1 MYNFS
6 YDDNNRTNFPLPQ
19 FAGIPG
25 LSSKSLRMVFSGC
38 ADFEER
44 EVSLGLEDFVH
55 LTVFWLDGIVS
66 GGDVSECILRPLTEY
81 FRYGSCG
88 AEDAAYDLIFKGGVY
103 SYSVKER
110 TKIEDVISDLTH
122 GCCAVIFD
130 TLQLA
135 LTFEV
140 RSSRSRAVSEP
151 TLEKSLKGGK
161 DSFVE
166 TIRTNTALVRRR
178 LCTPRLKT
186 IESTVGRKSKTRVS
200 ILFLDGVAAQE
211 TVEELVKRLDRLDV
225 DAVLATGIIEEAL
238 CDCPRSPF
246 PQFIHTER
254 PDRFAMHLS
263 DGRVGLLIDGIPVGL
278 IVPVTF
284 AEFMKVTGDSSMHY
298 LIAGGITLL
307 RYIAMLIGL
316 LLPALYVAVA
326 MYHQEMIPT
335 KLLLSIIEAK
345 SGVPFSTAME
355 ILGMMIA
362 FSFLQEAGLRLPDP
376 IGDTV
381 SIIGALIVGQ
391 SAVEAS
397 LVSPIAIIVV
407 AVSGIACYTLPS
419 QDMGY
424 ALRACRALLLLSA
437 IFAGLFG
444 MAAMCC
450 LIFLHL
456 ARIDSFGVDYTA
468 PLSDGMPFGFF
479 RLLISI
485 PKKKA
490 KFRDP
495 LLKTPDKRRQA

>member
-1 MYNFS
+1 M
-6 YDDNNRTNFPLPQ
+6 NRLPLT
-19 FAGIPG
+19 
-25 LSSKSLRMVFSGC
+25 SRSLREVFSGC
-38 ADFEER
+38 ADLEER
-44 EVSLGLEDFVH
+44 RISLGLEDRVH
-55 LTVFWLDGIVS
+55 LSVFWLDGMVAGSDI
-66 GGDVSECILRPLTEY
+66 SENILRPLTEV
-81 FRYGSCG
+81 FRSGGCGS
-88 AEDAAYDLIFKGGVY
+88 EDEAYALALSGGVT
-103 SYSVKER
+103 SYSVRER
-110 TKIEDVISDLTH
+110 AKTEDVITDLGS
-122 GCCAVIFD
+122 GCCAVVFD
-130 TLQLA
+130 TLQRS

-140 RSSRSRAVSEP
+140 RSSKTRAVSEP

-166 TIRTNTALVRRR
+166 TLRVNTALVRRR
-178 LCTPRLKT
+178 LCTPQLKT
-186 IESTVGRKSKTRVS
+186 LEGTIGRRSKTRVS
-200 ILFLDGVAAQE
+200 ILFLDGIAAPE
-211 TVEELVKRLDRLDV
+211 TVEELVRRLDKLDV
-225 DAVLATGIIEEAL
+225 DAVLATGILEEAL

-254 PDRFAMHLS
+254 PDRFAMHLA

-298 LIAGGITLL
+298 LIASGITVL

-316 LLPALYVAVA
+316 LLPAFYVAVA

-335 KLLLSIIEAK
+335 KLLLSIIDAK
-345 SGVPFSTAME
+345 KGVPFSSAME
-355 ILGMMIA
+355 IFGMMVA

-444 MAAMCC
+444 IAAMCC

-456 ARIDSFGVDYTA
+456 AQIDSFGVDYTA
-468 PLSDGMPFGFF
+468 PVSDGRSFGVF
-479 RLLISI
+479 RLLICK
-485 PKKKA
+485 PKKQA

>member
-1 MYNFS
+1 M
-6 YDDNNRTNFPLPQ
+6 NRLPLC
-19 FAGIPG
+19 
-25 LSSKSLRMVFSGC
+25 SRSLREVFAGC
-38 ADFEER
+38 ADIAER
-44 EVSLGLEDFVH
+44 KISLGLEGFVP

-66 GGDVSECILRPLTEY
+66 GGDVSDNVLRPLTEY
-81 FRYGSCG
+81 FRYGNCRG
-88 AEDAAYDLIFKGGVY
+88 EDAAYDLILGGGVY
-103 SYSVKER
+103 CCSVKER
-110 TKIEDVISDLTH
+110 SQTEDVISDLTH
-122 GCCAVIFD
+122 GSCAVVFD
-130 TLQLA
+130 TLQSA

-140 RSSRSRAVSEP
+140 KSSRIRAVSEP

-161 DSFVE
+161 DSFTE

-186 IESTVGRKSKTRVS
+186 IESTVGRRSKTKVS
-200 ILFLDGVAAQE
+200 ILFLDGIASPE
-211 TVEELVKRLDRLDV
+211 TVEELVQRLDRLDI
-225 DAVLATGIIEEAL
+225 DALLATGIIEEAL

-254 PDRFAMHLS
+254 PDRFAMHLA

-298 LIAGGITLL
+298 LIAGGITVL

-316 LLPALYVAVA
+316 LLPAFYVAVA

-345 SGVPFSTAME
+345 QGVPFSSAIE
-355 ILGMMIA
+355 IFGMMIA

-407 AVSGIACYTLPS
+407 AISGIACYTLPS

-444 MAAMCC
+444 IAAMCC

-456 ARIDSFGVDYTA
+456 AQIDSFGMDYTA
-468 PLSDGMPFGFF
+468 PLSDGRAFGLF
-479 RLLISI
+479 RLLISV
-485 PKKKA
+485 PKREMKY
-490 KFRDP
+490 RDP
-495 LLKTPDKRRQA
+495 NLKTPDKRRQT